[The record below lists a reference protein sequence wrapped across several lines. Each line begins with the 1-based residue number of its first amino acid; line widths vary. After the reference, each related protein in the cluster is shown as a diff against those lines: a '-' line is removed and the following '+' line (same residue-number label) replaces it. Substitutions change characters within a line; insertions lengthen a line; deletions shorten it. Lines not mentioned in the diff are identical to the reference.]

1 MKRILGYLICST
13 LFIVGCMSIEK
24 ATNKV
29 IADKDATNVVLKLHP
44 CKEVA
49 DSVIS
54 LTDTLLHTDTITN
67 VGYFIDS
74 VTKWRYDTI
83 RKIITATKLIHKTDS
98 IFGIDQRKLDVLN
111 NSIQV
116 RDNQIIGLDQ
126 QLSDKSAENKAKD
139 KWLYLFIGL
148 FVIDCIYLAFKL
160 FVKLCKNTR

>member
-1 MKRILGYLICST
+1 MKRLIGYALAST

-24 ATNKV
+24 ATDKV
-29 IADKDATNVVLKLHP
+29 IADKAATNKVLALHP
-44 CKEVA
+44 CKPIS

-54 LTDTLLHTDTITN
+54 HTDTLTTHDTITN

-83 RKIITATKLIHKTDS
+83 RKTITVTNVIHKTDT
-98 IFGIDQRKLDVLN
+98 IFAIDQRKLDIMN
-111 NSIQV
+111 NSIQI

-126 QLSDKSAENKAKD
+126 QLIDKTAENKAKD

-148 FVIDCIYLAFKL
+148 FTLVCVYIAFKL
-160 FVKLCKNTR
+160 FTR